1 MMVRKFRL
9 QNFGPFVDSGWICL
23 SDTMNIFVGENN
35 SGKSAV
41 LRSFG
46 ENFPHVRHRSSK
58 EWRAEYLPIPVHSVE
73 VDYAGSDLDW
83 VLRRYAQNGVGWIFA
98 DASLNTQERVEN
110 FAQKALA
117 EPSSSIVVKRHAG
130 GFEPFETPDPTVAVN
145 SLILKFH
152 EGAWIVQGSGGM
164 PAKDGIPALITWVWQ
179 ENVFFFQALRASP
192 GKMGFGAPGKLDQ
205 NASNLAI
212 QLNGL
217 QGDRPEVFAK
227 LVSHLVSIFPTVG
240 NLSVSPAD
248 GMLEI
253 RVWSTREQQ
262 RREFSFSLDDSGTGL
277 AQAIAILFVAMT
289 YDSAVLVIDEISSYL
304 HPAAAKAL
312 LRILQSDYPQHQ
324 YVISTHSPDIL
335 SAGRDAKVFWIRK
348 SGFESSITEVDLTD
362 LKVLR
367 DVTGQLG
374 VSMTDVFAAEHI
386 VWVDGETEEACFP
399 MLLAQSKD
407 DTRSVLFIPL
417 LHTGDFHDR
426 KVRADKVFQIYERL
440 TGATAP
446 VVSKVAF
453 NFDADDL
460 SPEKQLELQTRSG
473 GRIHFLPR
481 RNLESYLIH
490 PSAIARVI
498 AAELEHVKPVSV
510 VQLKAEVERVLL
522 ELSAERRYGAP
533 ADPPTFSDEAWLV
546 RVDGAKLIADLF
558 LRVTESTLEYR
569 KTTHSV
575 SLVRD
580 LLQNEPNLLKE
591 LTDYVVELVL
601 VAKRQILDCHACL
614 N

>member
-1 MMVRKFRL
+1 
-9 QNFGPFVDSGWICL
+9 
-23 SDTMNIFVGENN
+23 MNIFVGENN

-41 LRSFG
+41 LRSFSD
-46 ENFPHVRHRSSK
+46 NLPDVRHRNSQ
-58 EWRAEYLPIPVHSVE
+58 EWRAEYLPLPTHSVTVE
-73 VDYAGSDLDW
+73 YAGSDLESA
-83 VLRRYAQNGVGWIFA
+83 LRRYAPSGAGWFFGVK
-98 DASLNTQERVEN
+98 SLSTQELVEEYA
-110 FAQKALA
+110 FSEMAK
-117 EPSSSIVVKRHAG
+117 PSSAVTMKRQTGDFEQLEKGASIGYSEAFTFRFSQG
-130 GFEPFETPDPTVAVN
+130 
-145 SLILKFH
+145 S
-152 EGAWIVQGSGGM
+152 WIVDRHGSQPLGEGLPSLM
-164 PAKDGIPALITWVWQ
+164 TRVWRD
-179 ENVFFFQALRASP
+179 NVFVFQALRTSP
-192 GKMGFGAPGKLDQ
+192 GKMGYGAPGRLDQ
-205 NASNLAI
+205 NASNLAV

-248 GMLEI
+248 NMLEI
-253 RVWSTREQQ
+253 RVWSNREQQ
-262 RREFSFSLDDSGTGL
+262 RRELSFSLDDSGTGL

-289 YDSAVLVIDEISSYL
+289 YDSCVLVIDEISSFL

-312 LRILQSDYPQHQ
+312 LRILQSNYPQHQ
-324 YVISTHSPDIL
+324 YIISTHSPEIL

-348 SGFESSITEVDLTD
+348 SGFESNITEVDLTD
-362 LKVLR
+362 LKTLR

-399 MLLAQSKD
+399 MLLAQSTD
-407 DTRSVLFIPL
+407 DTRSVLFIAV

-426 KVRADKVFQIYERL
+426 RVRADKVFLIYERL

-460 SPEKQLELQTRSG
+460 SPEKQRELQARSG

-481 RNLESYLIH
+481 RNLESYLLH
-490 PSAIARVI
+490 PAAIARLI
-498 AAELEHVKPVSV
+498 AAELAHTKV
-510 VQLKAEVERVLL
+510 VDVGQLESDVARVML
-522 ELSAERRYGAP
+522 ELAADRRYGAP
-533 ADPPTFSDEAWLV
+533 ADPPASSDGGWLA
-546 RVDGAKLIADLF
+546 RVDGANLIADLF
-558 LRVTESTLEYR
+558 SRVTESKLEYR

-580 LLQNEPNLLKE
+580 LLQHEPEFLGA
-591 LTDYVVELVL
+591 LTEYVVELVS
-601 VAKRQILDCHACL
+601 VAKS
-614 N
+614 

>member
-1 MMVRKFRL
+1 
-9 QNFGPFVDSGWICL
+9 
-23 SDTMNIFVGENN
+23 MNIFVGENN

-41 LRSFG
+41 LRSFLG
-46 ENFPHVRHRSSK
+46 SFPDVRHRNSS
-58 EWRAEYLPIPVHSVE
+58 EWRTEYIPVPVNRIA

-83 VLRRYAQNGVGWIFA
+83 TLRKHAPSGHGWYFA
-98 DASLNTQERVEN
+98 APGLNTAQLVEEY
-110 FAQKALA
+110 ARAELAKANSEA
-117 EPSSSIVVKRHAG
+117 SIKRFPGGEFEDDVATPPSGNMAAFTFS
-130 GFEPFETPDPTVAVN
+130 
-145 SLILKFH
+145 FH
-152 EGAWIVQGSGGM
+152 QGAWVVASHGGQRIR
-164 PAKDGIPALITWVWQ
+164 DGLPSVLTRVWQ
-179 ENVFFFQALRASP
+179 DNVFVFQALRSSP
-192 GKMGFGAPGKLDQ
+192 GRMSFGAPGRLDE

-227 LVSHLVSIFPTVG
+227 LVGHLTSLFPTVG

-312 LRILQSDYPQHQ
+312 LRILQSNYPHHQ
-324 YVISTHSPDIL
+324 YVISTHSPEIL

-348 SGFESSITEVDLTD
+348 NGFESTVSEVDLSD
-362 LKVLR
+362 LRTLR

-386 VWVDGETEEACFP
+386 IWVDGETEEACFP
-399 MLLAQSKD
+399 MLLAQSAD
-407 DTRSVLFIPL
+407 DTRSVLFIAL

-426 KVRADKVFQIYERL
+426 HVRADKVFQIYERL

-460 SPEKQLELQTRSG
+460 TPEKQSELQARSG

-481 RNLESYLIH
+481 RNIESYLLH
-490 PSAIARVI
+490 PAAVARVI
-498 AAELEHVKPVSV
+498 AGELERHKEVD
-510 VQLKAEVERVLL
+510 VQQLETQVTAVLT
-522 ELSAERRYGAP
+522 EFAADRRYGLPAAP
-533 ADPPTFSDEAWLV
+533 PAPSDENWLAN
-546 RVDGAKLIADLF
+546 VDGAKLIADLF
-558 LRVTESTLEYR
+558 LRVTEKTLEYR

-580 LLQNEPNLLKE
+580 LLQHDPQF
-591 LTDYVVELVL
+591 LTSLTQYVVDLVK
-601 VAKRQILDCHACL
+601 VAK

>member
-1 MMVRKFRL
+1 
-9 QNFGPFVDSGWICL
+9 
-23 SDTMNIFVGENN
+23 MNIFVGENN

-41 LRSFG
+41 LRSFSDSL
-46 ENFPHVRHRSSK
+46 PDVRHRSSQ
-58 EWRAEYLPIPVHSVE
+58 EWRAEYLPMPVHSVA
-73 VDYAGSDLDW
+73 VDYAGSDLEW
-83 VLRRYAQNGVGWIFA
+83 VLRRYAPNGVGWFFA
-98 DASLNTQERVEN
+98 TPSIATQESVEE
-110 FAQKALA
+110 FARTELA
-117 EPSSSIVVKRHAG
+117 KPSSSITMKRHTG
-130 GFEPFETPDPTVAVN
+130 EFEQSEKSVLVDNVN
-145 SLILKFH
+145 AFTLIFN
-152 EGAWIVQGSGGM
+152 QGSWVVQNHGGQ
-164 PAKDGIPALITWVWQ
+164 PVRDGLPSLMTWVWRD
-179 ENVFFFQALRASP
+179 NVFVFQALRASP
-192 GKMGFGAPGKLDQ
+192 GRMGYGAPGKLDQ
-205 NASNLAI
+205 NASNLAV

-227 LVSHLVSIFPTVG
+227 LVGHLVSIFPTVG

-248 GMLEI
+248 NMLEI

-312 LRILQSDYPQHQ
+312 LRILQSNYPQHQ
-324 YVISTHSPDIL
+324 YIISTHSPEIL

-348 SGFESSITEVDLTD
+348 SGFESNITEVDLTD
-362 LKVLR
+362 LRTLR

-399 MLLAQSKD
+399 MLLAQSTD
-407 DTRSVLFIPL
+407 DTRSVLFIAL
-417 LHTGDFHDR
+417 LHTGDFRDR
-426 KVRADKVFQIYERL
+426 RVRADKVFQVYERL
-440 TGATAP
+440 SGATAP

-460 SPEKQLELQTRSG
+460 SAEKQRELQTRSG

-481 RNLESYLIH
+481 RNIESYLLH
-490 PSAIARVI
+490 PAAIARVI
-498 AAELEHVKPVSV
+498 AAELEHLKVIDVAQLETEVASV
-510 VQLKAEVERVLL
+510 ML
-522 ELSAERRYGAP
+522 ELAAHRRYGAP
-533 ADPPTFSDEAWLV
+533 ADPPAFSDDAWLA

-580 LLQNEPNLLKE
+580 LLQHEPDLLGA
-591 LTDYVVELVL
+591 LTEYVVELVS
-601 VAKRQILDCHACL
+601 VAKS
-614 N
+614 

>member
-1 MMVRKFRL
+1 MRVRKFRL
-9 QNFGPFVDSGWICL
+9 QHYGPFIDSGWIEL
-23 SDTMNIFVGENN
+23 SNTMNIFVGENN

-41 LRSFG
+41 LRAFSH
-46 ENFPHVRHRSSK
+46 NLPDMRHRSSR
-58 EWRAEYLPIPVHSVE
+58 EWRTEYLPMPLHNVTI
-73 VDYAGSDLDW
+73 DYSGSDLEG
-83 VLRRYAQNGVGWIFA
+83 VLRRRAQEGVGWYIA
-98 DASLNTQERVEN
+98 TQSI
-110 FAQKALA
+110 ATQKLA
-117 EPSSSIVVKRHAG
+117 EEYAFAELAKPSSAVTLTRQIRDFEQSEQSASTSFVNAFTFRLKQGGWVVDHHNKQAAR
-130 GFEPFETPDPTVAVN
+130 
-145 SLILKFH
+145 
-152 EGAWIVQGSGGM
+152 
-164 PAKDGIPALITWVWQ
+164 DGLPSLITWMWRD
-179 ENVFFFQALRASP
+179 NVFVFQALRTSP
-192 GKMGFGAPGKLDQ
+192 GRMGYGAPGGLDQ
-205 NASNLAI
+205 NASNLAVE
-212 QLNGL
+212 LNGL

-227 LVSHLVSIFPTVG
+227 LVGHLVSIFPTVG

-312 LRILQSDYPQHQ
+312 LRILQSNYPQHQ
-324 YVISTHSPDIL
+324 YIISTHSPEIL

-348 SGFESSITEVDLTD
+348 SGFESNITEVDLTD
-362 LKVLR
+362 LRTLR

-399 MLLAQSKD
+399 MLLAKSTD
-407 DTRSVLFIPL
+407 DTRSVLFIAL

-426 KVRADKVFQIYERL
+426 RIRADKVFQIYERL

-460 SPEKQLELQTRSG
+460 SAEKQHDLQTRSG

-481 RNLESYLIH
+481 RNLESYLLH
-490 PSAIARVI
+490 PAAIARVI
-498 AAELEHVKPVSV
+498 AAELEHLAVVNVAELETKVASV
-510 VQLKAEVERVLL
+510 ML
-522 ELSAERRYGAP
+522 ELAAHPRYGVP
-533 ADPPTFSDEAWLV
+533 ADPPASSDEAWLA
-546 RVDGAKLIADLF
+546 RVDGAKLIAELF
-558 LRVTESTLEYR
+558 SRVTDATLEYR

-575 SLVRD
+575 ALVRD
-580 LLQNEPNLLKE
+580 LLQYKPEFLKG
-591 LTDYVVELVL
+591 LIDYVVELVA
-601 VAKRQILDCHACL
+601 VAKR
-614 N
+614 

>member
-1 MMVRKFRL
+1 MRVQKFRL
-9 QNFGPFVDSGWICL
+9 QHYGPFVDSGWIEL
-23 SDTMNIFVGENN
+23 SNTMNIFVGENN

-46 ENFPHVRHRSSK
+46 VSLPDVRHRNAQ
-58 EWRAEYLPIPVHSVE
+58 EWRAEYLALPIHSVE
-73 VDYAGSDLDW
+73 VEYAGSDLEG
-83 VLRRYAQNGVGWIFA
+83 VLRRYAPNGLRWEFSIP
-98 DASLNTQERVEN
+98 SIISQES
-110 FAQKALA
+110 AQDYVFTELA
-117 EPSSSIVVKRHAG
+117 NSSSVLTMKRSGAE
-130 GFEPFETPDPTVAVN
+130 FEQFEESETTANVLAF
-145 SLILKFH
+145 ILWFN
-152 EGAWIVQGSGGM
+152 QGSWVIDGSGWQR
-164 PAKDGIPALITWVWQ
+164 AKDGRPNLLTSVWYD
-179 ENVFFFQALRASP
+179 NVFVFQALRTSP
-192 GKMGFGAPGKLDQ
+192 GRMGYGAPGKLDQ
-205 NASNLAI
+205 NASNLAVE
-212 QLNGL
+212 LNGL
-217 QGDRPEVFAK
+217 QGDRPEVFAT
-227 LVSHLVSIFPTVG
+227 LVGHLVSIFPTVG
-240 NLSVSPAD
+240 NLSVSPA
-248 GMLEI
+248 GGALEI

-312 LRILQSDYPQHQ
+312 LRILQSNYPQHQ
-324 YVISTHSPDIL
+324 YIISTHSPEIL

-348 SGFESSITEVDLTD
+348 SGFESNITEVDLTN
-362 LKVLR
+362 LRTLR

-386 VWVDGETEEACFP
+386 IWVDGETEEACFP
-399 MLLAQSKD
+399 MLLAQSSD
-407 DTRSVLFIPL
+407 ETRSVLFIAL
-417 LHTGDFHDR
+417 LHTGDFHDK

-460 SPEKQLELQTRSG
+460 TPEKQQELQTRSS

-481 RNLESYLIH
+481 RNIESYLLH
-490 PSAIARVI
+490 PAAIARVI
-498 AAELEHVKPVSV
+498 AAELEHVAEVDV
-510 VQLKAEVERVLL
+510 VQLDADVASVIL
-522 ELSAERRYGAP
+522 ELAANKRYGAP
-533 ADPPTFSDEAWLV
+533 ANPPSSSEEGWLA

-558 LRVTESTLEYR
+558 SRVTEAKLEYR

-580 LLQNEPNLLKE
+580 LLQNEPEFLGE
-591 LTDYVVELVL
+591 LTDYVVELVS
-601 VAKRQILDCHACL
+601 VAKS
-614 N
+614 

>member
-1 MMVRKFRL
+1 MAKLSAALTMKRHSGDFEQVEPIGSIVNSQAFTFRFT
-9 QNFGPFVDSGWICL
+9 QGGWIV
-23 SDTMNIFVGENN
+23 DQQG
-35 SGKSAV
+35 
-41 LRSFG
+41 R
-46 ENFPHVRHRSSK
+46 HVADDRLPSLMTRV
-58 EWRAEYLPIPVHSVE
+58 WR
-73 VDYAGSDLDW
+73 D
-83 VLRRYAQNGVGWIFA
+83 
-98 DASLNTQERVEN
+98 
-110 FAQKALA
+110 
-117 EPSSSIVVKRHAG
+117 
-130 GFEPFETPDPTVAVN
+130 
-145 SLILKFH
+145 
-152 EGAWIVQGSGGM
+152 
-164 PAKDGIPALITWVWQ
+164 
-179 ENVFFFQALRASP
+179 NVFVFQALRTSP
-192 GKMGFGAPGKLDQ
+192 GKMAYGAPGRLDQ
-205 NASNLAI
+205 NANNLAV

-248 GMLEI
+248 NMFEI

-312 LRILQSDYPQHQ
+312 LRILQSNYPQHQ
-324 YVISTHSPDIL
+324 YIISTHSPEIL

-348 SGFESSITEVDLTD
+348 SGFDSNITEVDLTN
-362 LKVLR
+362 LRTLR

-386 VWVDGETEEACFP
+386 VWVDGENEEACFP
-399 MLLAQSKD
+399 MLLAQSTD
-407 DTRSVLFIPL
+407 ETRSVLFIAL

-460 SPEKQLELQTRSG
+460 TLAKQQELQTRSG

-481 RNLESYLIH
+481 RNIESYLLH
-490 PSAIARVI
+490 PAAMARVI
-498 AAELEHVKPVSV
+498 AAELEYLAEVDV
-510 VQLKAEVERVLL
+510 VQLEADVTSVML
-522 ELSAERRYGAP
+522 ELAANKRYGAP
-533 ADPPTFSDEAWLV
+533 ADPPSSSDESWLA

-558 LRVTESTLEYR
+558 SRVTDAKLEYR

-580 LLQNEPNLLKE
+580 LLQNEPEFLGE
-591 LTDYVVELVL
+591 LTDYVVELVS
-601 VAKRQILDCHACL
+601 VAK

>member
-1 MMVRKFRL
+1 MRVRKFRL
-9 QNFGPFVDSGWICL
+9 QNYGPFIDSDWIEL
-23 SDTMNIFVGENN
+23 SSTMNIFVGENN

-46 ENFPHVRHRSSK
+46 DNLPNLPHRNSQ
-58 EWRAEYLPIPVHSVE
+58 EWRAEYLPIPLHNVV
-73 VDYAGSDLDW
+73 VDYAGSDLES
-83 VLRRYAQNGVGWIFA
+83 VLRRSSTNGIGWFFA
-98 DASLNTQERVEN
+98 TPSMNTPELIER
-110 FAQKALA
+110 FALSQLA
-117 EPSSSIVVKRHAG
+117 KLTSSVNMKRHTG
-130 GFEPFETPDPTVAVN
+130 EFEQIEKPASTASVN
-145 SLILKFH
+145 AFTFIFNQ
-152 EGAWIVQGSGGM
+152 GNWIVQSHGGHVVR
-164 PAKDGIPALITWVWQ
+164 DGLPSLMTRVWQ
-179 ENVFFFQALRASP
+179 ENVFVFQALRASP
-192 GKMGFGAPGKLDQ
+192 GRMGYGSPGKLDQ
-205 NASNLAI
+205 NASNLAV

-217 QGDRPEVFAK
+217 QGDRPEIFTK
-227 LVSHLVSIFPTVG
+227 LVGHLVSIFPTVG

-312 LRILQSDYPQHQ
+312 LRILQSNYPQHQ
-324 YVISTHSPDIL
+324 YIISTHSPEIL

-348 SGFESSITEVDLTD
+348 NGFESNVSEVDLTN
-362 LKVLR
+362 LRTLR

-386 VWVDGETEEACFP
+386 IWVDGETEEACFP
-399 MLLAQSKD
+399 MLLAQSSD
-407 DTRSVLFIPL
+407 DTRSVLFIAL
-417 LHTGDFHDR
+417 LHTGDFHDKR
-426 KVRADKVFQIYERL
+426 VRADKVFQIYERL

-460 SPEKQLELQTRSG
+460 SPERQIDLQKRSG

-481 RNLESYLIH
+481 RNIESYLLH

-498 AAELEHVKPVSV
+498 ASELEHVKAIDVT
-510 VQLKAEVERVLL
+510 QLESEIATAML
-522 ELSAERRYGAP
+522 ELCADRRYGAP
-533 ADPPTFSDEAWLV
+533 ADPPNFSDDEWLT

-580 LLQNEPNLLKE
+580 LLQHEPDLLRG
-591 LTDYVVELVL
+591 LTEYVVELVS
-601 VAKRQILDCHACL
+601 VAKS
-614 N
+614 

>member
-1 MMVRKFRL
+1 MRVRKFRL
-9 QNFGPFVDSGWICL
+9 QHYGPFIDSGWIEL
-23 SDTMNIFVGENN
+23 SNTMNIFVGENN

-41 LRSFG
+41 LRSFS
-46 ENFPHVRHRSSK
+46 ESLPDVRHRNSQ
-58 EWRAEYLPIPVHSVE
+58 EWRAEYLPLPVHSVV
-73 VDYAGSDLDW
+73 VDYAGSDLEW
-83 VLRRYAQNGVGWIFA
+83 ALRRYAPSGVGWFFATPSIGTQGLVEEFALKEFAKPNSSVSMKRQTGEFEQSEKSASVDNVNAFTVIF
-98 DASLNTQERVEN
+98 N
-110 FAQKALA
+110 
-117 EPSSSIVVKRHAG
+117 
-130 GFEPFETPDPTVAVN
+130 
-145 SLILKFH
+145 
-152 EGAWIVQGSGGM
+152 QGSWLIQSHGGH
-164 PAKDGIPALITWVWQ
+164 PVRDGLPSLMTRVWQ
-179 ENVFFFQALRASP
+179 DNVFVFQALRASP
-192 GKMGFGAPGKLDQ
+192 GKMGYGAPGKLDQ
-205 NASNLAI
+205 NASNLAV

-227 LVSHLVSIFPTVG
+227 LVGHLVSIFPTVG

-289 YDSAVLVIDEISSYL
+289 YDSAVLVIDEVSSYL

-312 LRILQSDYPQHQ
+312 LRILQSNYPQHQ
-324 YVISTHSPDIL
+324 YIISTHSPEIL

-348 SGFESSITEVDLTD
+348 SGFESNLTEVDLTD
-362 LKVLR
+362 LKTLR

-399 MLLAQSKD
+399 MLLAQSTD
-407 DTRSVLFIPL
+407 DTRSVLFIAL

-460 SPEKQLELQTRSG
+460 PAEKQKELQTRSG

-481 RNLESYLIH
+481 RNIESYLLH
-490 PSAIARVI
+490 PTAISRVV
-498 AAELEHVKPVSV
+498 AAELEHIKAVDV
-510 VQLKAEVERVLL
+510 VLLETEVARVML
-522 ELSAERRYGAP
+522 ELSADRRYGAP
-533 ADPPTFSDEAWLV
+533 ADPPAFSDAAWLA

-580 LLQNEPNLLKE
+580 LLQCEPDSLGALIE
-591 LTDYVVELVL
+591 YVVELVS
-601 VAKRQILDCHACL
+601 VAKS
-614 N
+614 

>member
-1 MMVRKFRL
+1 MKVRKFRL
-9 QNFGPFVDSGWICL
+9 QHYGPFVDSGWIEL
-23 SDTMNIFVGENN
+23 SNTMNIFVGENN

-46 ENFPHVRHRSSK
+46 AILPDLRHRSSQ
-58 EWRAEYLPIPVHSVE
+58 EWRAEYLPMPIHSVAVE
-73 VDYAGSDLDW
+73 YAGSDLESA
-83 VLRRYAQNGVGWIFA
+83 LRRYAHNGVGWFMARPSIT
-98 DASLNTQERVEN
+98 DPELVEEY
-110 FAQKALA
+110 ARTELA
-117 EPSSSIVVKRHAG
+117 KPSSAVTLRRLTGDFEQSEKSASVEHVN
-130 GFEPFETPDPTVAVN
+130 GFTLRFN
-145 SLILKFH
+145 
-152 EGAWIVQGSGGM
+152 QGSWVVEHHGRQ
-164 PAKDGIPALITWVWQ
+164 PAGDGLPSLMTSVWRD
-179 ENVFFFQALRASP
+179 NVFVFQALRTSP
-192 GKMGFGAPGKLDQ
+192 GRMSYAAPARLDQ
-205 NASNLAI
+205 NASNLAV

-277 AQAIAILFVAMT
+277 AQAIAILLVAMT
-289 YDSAVLVIDEISSYL
+289 YDSGVLVIDEISSYL

-312 LRILQSDYPQHQ
+312 LRILQSNYPQHQ
-324 YVISTHSPDIL
+324 YIISTHSPEIL

-348 SGFESSITEVDLTD
+348 SGFESNITEVDLTN
-362 LKVLR
+362 LKTLR

-399 MLLAQSKD
+399 MLLAQSTD
-407 DTRSVLFIPL
+407 DTRSVLFIAL

-426 KVRADKVFQIYERL
+426 RLRADKVFQIYERL

-460 SPEKQLELQTRSG
+460 SGEKQRELQARSG

-481 RNLESYLIH
+481 RNLESYLLH

-498 AAELEHVKPVSV
+498 AAELEHLKTVDVA
-510 VQLKAEVERVLL
+510 QLKAEVARVLL
-522 ELSAERRYGAP
+522 ELAGDRRYGAP
-533 ADPPTFSDEAWLV
+533 ADPPASSDDAWLA

-558 LRVTESTLEYR
+558 SRVTESTLEYR

-580 LLQNEPNLLKE
+580 LLQHEPE
-591 LTDYVVELVL
+591 LVKSLTEYVVELVS
-601 VAKRQILDCHACL
+601 VAKS
-614 N
+614 

>member
-1 MMVRKFRL
+1 
-9 QNFGPFVDSGWICL
+9 
-23 SDTMNIFVGENN
+23 MNIFVGENN

-41 LRSFG
+41 LRSFSDSL
-46 ENFPHVRHRSSK
+46 PDVRHRSSQ
-58 EWRAEYLPIPVHSVE
+58 EWRAEYLPMPVHSVA
-73 VDYAGSDLDW
+73 VDYAGSDLEW
-83 VLRRYAQNGVGWIFA
+83 VLRRYAPNGIGWFFA
-98 DASLNTQERVEN
+98 TPSIATQELVEE
-110 FAQKALA
+110 FARTELA
-117 EPSSSIVVKRHAG
+117 KPSSSITMKRHTG
-130 GFEPFETPDPTVAVN
+130 EFEQSEKSASVDNVNAFTVIFN
-145 SLILKFH
+145 
-152 EGAWIVQGSGGM
+152 QGSWVVQNHGGQ
-164 PAKDGIPALITWVWQ
+164 PVRDGLPSLMTWVWRD
-179 ENVFFFQALRASP
+179 NVFVFQALRASP
-192 GKMGFGAPGKLDQ
+192 GKMGYGAPGKLDQ
-205 NASNLAI
+205 NASNLAV

-227 LVSHLVSIFPTVG
+227 LVGHLVSIFPTVG
-240 NLSVSPAD
+240 NLSISPAD
-248 GMLEI
+248 NMLEI

-312 LRILQSDYPQHQ
+312 LRILQSNYPQHQ
-324 YVISTHSPDIL
+324 YVISTHSPEIL

-348 SGFESSITEVDLTD
+348 SGFESNITEVDLTD
-362 LKVLR
+362 LRTLR

-399 MLLAQSKD
+399 MLLAQSTD
-407 DTRSVLFIPL
+407 DTRSVLFIAL

-426 KVRADKVFQIYERL
+426 RVRADKVFQIYERL

-460 SPEKQLELQTRSG
+460 SAEKQRELQTRSG

-481 RNLESYLIH
+481 RNIESYLLH
-490 PSAIARVI
+490 PAAIARVI
-498 AAELEHVKPVSV
+498 AAELEHLKV
-510 VQLKAEVERVLL
+510 VDVAQLETEVARVML
-522 ELSAERRYGAP
+522 ELAAHRRYGAP
-533 ADPPTFSDEAWLV
+533 ADPPALSDDAWLA

-580 LLQNEPNLLKE
+580 LLQHEPDSLGA
-591 LTDYVVELVL
+591 LTEYVVELVS
-601 VAKRQILDCHACL
+601 VAKS
-614 N
+614 

>member
-1 MMVRKFRL
+1 
-9 QNFGPFVDSGWICL
+9 
-23 SDTMNIFVGENN
+23 MNIFVGENN
-35 SGKSAV
+35 AGKSAI
-41 LRSFG
+41 LRSFSD
-46 ENFPHVRHRSSK
+46 NLPDVRHRSSQ
-58 EWRAEYLPIPVHSVE
+58 EWRAEYLPMPIHSVAI
-73 VDYAGSDLDW
+73 DYAGSDLEW
-83 VLRRYAQNGVGWIFA
+83 VLRRYAPNGIGWFFA
-98 DASLNTQERVEN
+98 TPSIATEESFKEYTR
-110 FAQKALA
+110 A
-117 EPSSSIVVKRHAG
+117 ELVKPSSTVILKRHTG
-130 GFEPFETPDPTVAVN
+130 DFEQPEENARVN
-145 SLILKFH
+145 AAPAFTLLFS
-152 EGAWIVQGSGGM
+152 QGSWVVQNHGRQ
-164 PAKDGIPALITWVWQ
+164 PVRDGLPSLMTWIWR
-179 ENVFFFQALRASP
+179 ENVFVFQALRTSP
-192 GKMGFGAPGKLDQ
+192 GKMGYGAPGRLDQ
-205 NASNLAI
+205 NASNLAV

-248 GMLEI
+248 NMFEI

-312 LRILQSDYPQHQ
+312 LRILQSNYPHHQ
-324 YVISTHSPDIL
+324 YIISTHSPEIL

-348 SGFESSITEVDLTD
+348 SGFESNINEVDLTD
-362 LKVLR
+362 LKTLR

-399 MLLAQSKD
+399 MLLAQSTD
-407 DTRSVLFIPL
+407 DTRSVLFIAL

-426 KVRADKVFQIYERL
+426 RVRADKVFQIYERL

-453 NFDADDL
+453 NFDADGL
-460 SPEKQLELQTRSG
+460 SAEKQRELQARSG

-481 RNLESYLIH
+481 RNIESYLLH
-490 PSAIARVI
+490 PAAIARVI
-498 AAELEHVKPVSV
+498 AAELEHEKEFNIARLETKIASV
-510 VQLKAEVERVLL
+510 ML
-522 ELSAERRYGAP
+522 ELAADRRYGTP
-533 ADPPTFSDEAWLV
+533 ADPPASSDDAWLA
-546 RVDGAKLIADLF
+546 RVDGAKLIAELF
-558 LRVTESTLEYR
+558 SRVTESMLEYR

-580 LLQNEPNLLKE
+580 LLQHEPEFLGA
-591 LTDYVVELVL
+591 LTAYVVELVS
-601 VAKRQILDCHACL
+601 VAK

>member
-1 MMVRKFRL
+1 MRVRKFRL
-9 QNFGPFVDSGWICL
+9 QHYGPFIDSGWIEL
-23 SDTMNIFVGENN
+23 SNTMNIFVGENN
-35 SGKSAV
+35 AGKSAI
-41 LRSFG
+41 LRSFSD
-46 ENFPHVRHRSSK
+46 NLPDVRHRSSQ
-58 EWRAEYLPIPVHSVE
+58 EWRAEYLPMPIHSVAI
-73 VDYAGSDLDW
+73 DYAGSDLEW
-83 VLRRYAQNGVGWIFA
+83 VLRRYAPNGIGWFFA
-98 DASLNTQERVEN
+98 TPSIATEESFKEYTR
-110 FAQKALA
+110 A
-117 EPSSSIVVKRHAG
+117 ELVKPSSTVILKRHTG
-130 GFEPFETPDPTVAVN
+130 DFEQPEENARVN
-145 SLILKFH
+145 AAPAFTLLFS
-152 EGAWIVQGSGGM
+152 QGSWVVQNHGRQ
-164 PAKDGIPALITWVWQ
+164 PVRDGLPSLMTWIWR
-179 ENVFFFQALRASP
+179 ENVFVFQALRTSP
-192 GKMGFGAPGKLDQ
+192 GKMGYGAPGRLDQ
-205 NASNLAI
+205 NASNLAV

-248 GMLEI
+248 NMFEI

-312 LRILQSDYPQHQ
+312 LRILQSNYPHHQ
-324 YVISTHSPDIL
+324 YIISTHSPEIL

-348 SGFESSITEVDLTD
+348 SGFESNINEVDLTD
-362 LKVLR
+362 LKTLR

-399 MLLAQSKD
+399 MLLAQSTD
-407 DTRSVLFIPL
+407 DTRSVLFIAL

-426 KVRADKVFQIYERL
+426 RVRADKVFQIYERL

-453 NFDADDL
+453 NFDADGL
-460 SPEKQLELQTRSG
+460 SAEKQRELQARSG

-481 RNLESYLIH
+481 RNIESYLLH
-490 PSAIARVI
+490 PAAIARVI
-498 AAELEHVKPVSV
+498 AAELEHEKEFNIARLETKIASV
-510 VQLKAEVERVLL
+510 ML
-522 ELSAERRYGAP
+522 ELAADRRYGTP
-533 ADPPTFSDEAWLV
+533 ADPPASSDDAWLA
-546 RVDGAKLIADLF
+546 RVDGAKLIAELF
-558 LRVTESTLEYR
+558 SRVTESMLEYR

-580 LLQNEPNLLKE
+580 LLQHEPEFLGA
-591 LTDYVVELVL
+591 LTAYVVELVS
-601 VAKRQILDCHACL
+601 VAK